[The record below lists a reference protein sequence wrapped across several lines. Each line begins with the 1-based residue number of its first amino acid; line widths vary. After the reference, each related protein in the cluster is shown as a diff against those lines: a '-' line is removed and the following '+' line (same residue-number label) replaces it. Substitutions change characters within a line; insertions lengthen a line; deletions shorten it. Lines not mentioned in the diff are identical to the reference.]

1 MTKNTEMIQTMDM
14 NNNGIQIRCR
24 VCDHLL
30 AEISYTDSDAVSKLL
45 NNTWKCEKCIRVIR
59 MKKHTNSELDDKFCC
74 GVYRI

>member
-14 NNNGIQIRCR
+14 NYNAIQIKCR
-24 VCDHLL
+24 VCDRLL
-30 AEISYTDSDAVSKLL
+30 AKIYTDSDTVSELL